1 MKQKLLFVLM
11 WMLLLPTRLFA
22 FDFEYQGIY
31 YETYWDK
38 DDDGKSKCYAAVTR
52 SYEQEYSGDLV
63 IPDTVEYGDETLV
76 VRAIGKYAF
85 VNCSRLNSISI
96 PETVTTIDENVFEG
110 CMELREI
117 IVKPTN
123 DYFFSFNKSL
133 YNKDLTTIIKVPA
146 KLNIDNFVIPE
157 TVVIIGNYAFQE
169 CNMMTSVN
177 IPESVTTIGKGAFS
191 YCTQITSITLPNSVT
206 SIGEGAFEWCSKL
219 SSIKLPEGITTVE
232 RDIFTGC
239 HSLTSIKIPEKV
251 TSIGGYAFYGCSSLT
266 SLSIPTAVTSIGV
279 NALLNCSNMKEIL
292 VDPTNEYFSTYNK
305 SLYNKDQTILY
316 QVPGGYENPTYDDFP
331 DAITTIGED
340 AFWNCEWITSIDIP
354 ETVSSIGK
362 SAFSGCKQLTAI
374 NIPEAITTIEYTTF
388 GYCESLKSI
397 IIPKNVELIDQWAF
411 RGCTNLF
418 DVYSLN
424 PQAPQTGTN
433 PFYQIPSDALLYVPK
448 GSVESYVSS
457 EGWSAF
463 SHIYEIGQDTYS
475 LSFNVKCGD
484 FPIKDATVIV
494 LDKDYTTDE
503 NGYVKIDD
511 LKIEDNPVIKFSVYK
526 DGFAPYIGEV
536 DFTESKEV
544 TINVNME
551 ESSSV
556 YLLPDKVENSNIK
569 IYNLNGHQVK
579 SMKGGQIY
587 IIEGRKICIKG

>member
-1 MKQKLLFVLM
+1 M
-11 WMLLLPTRLFA
+11 
-22 FDFEYQGIY
+22 
-31 YETYWDK
+31 
-38 DDDGKSKCYAAVTR
+38 
-52 SYEQEYSGDLV
+52 
-63 IPDTVEYGDETLV
+63 
-76 VRAIGKYAF
+76 
-85 VNCSRLNSISI
+85 
-96 PETVTTIDENVFEG
+96 
-110 CMELREI
+110 
-117 IVKPTN
+117 
-123 DYFFSFNKSL
+123 
-133 YNKDLTTIIKVPA
+133 
-146 KLNIDNFVIPE
+146 
-157 TVVIIGNYAFQE
+157 
-169 CNMMTSVN
+169 
-177 IPESVTTIGKGAFS
+177 
-191 YCTQITSITLPNSVT
+191 
-206 SIGEGAFEWCSKL
+206 
-219 SSIKLPEGITTVE
+219 
-232 RDIFTGC
+232 
-239 HSLTSIKIPEKV
+239 
-251 TSIGGYAFYGCSSLT
+251 
-266 SLSIPTAVTSIGV
+266 
-279 NALLNCSNMKEIL
+279 
-292 VDPTNEYFSTYNK
+292 
-305 SLYNKDQTILY
+305 
-316 QVPGGYENPTYDDFP
+316 
-331 DAITTIGED
+331 
-340 AFWNCEWITSIDIP
+340 
-354 ETVSSIGK
+354 
-362 SAFSGCKQLTAI
+362 
-374 NIPEAITTIEYTTF
+374 
-388 GYCESLKSI
+388 
-397 IIPKNVELIDQWAF
+397 
-411 RGCTNLF
+411 
-418 DVYSLN
+418 YSLN